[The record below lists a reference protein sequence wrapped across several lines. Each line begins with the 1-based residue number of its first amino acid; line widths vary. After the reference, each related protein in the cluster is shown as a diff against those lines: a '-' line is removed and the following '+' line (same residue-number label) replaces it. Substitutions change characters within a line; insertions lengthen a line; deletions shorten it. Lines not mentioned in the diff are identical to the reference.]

1 MTTIQYTR
9 KTLPKPTLK
18 RSVDLGYET
27 LVAIDLITAA
37 EIAADPPLLDLDDA
51 TFSSTS
57 HDSFY
62 QLSLTTMDEPAV
74 AALSATVCGLCSTV
88 KQKHLDV
95 VEVKSSASKT
105 HNQPVGEN
113 DGDDLDDIHAFD
125 YHSRRVYSTDKPVNF
140 SLQASPVKKQ
150 DSTLNETLDCSFD
163 VPLLNSID
171 VEKSL
176 LVVPQDLTWACF
188 AKEPFQ
194 KSVEISLSSSGTGQ
208 CDDDGAFATSVF
220 EGLESI
226 AGNDKPWAA
235 AAKISVDA
243 NAIHTLIGQV
253 ELLTGRLERLER
265 ILLSNN
271 TAQVSES
278 SEDFPHNRAFI
289 IENTELLEISA
300 VNEDITIND
309 NNWGEDKSKGSK
321 FSLKRMMRSRRFGGK
336 S

>member
-105 HNQPVGEN
+105 HTQPVGGN
-113 DGDDLDDIHAFD
+113 DGDDLDDIH
-125 YHSRRVYSTDKPVNF
+125 SRVYSTDKPVNF

-163 VPLLNSID
+163 MPLLNSFD
-171 VEKSL
+171 AEKSM
-176 LVVPQDLTWACF
+176 LVVPQDSTWTSF

-226 AGNDKPWAA
+226 AGNDKPWAD

-243 NAIHTLIGQV
+243 NAIHTLIGHV

-271 TAQVSES
+271 TAQVPNPLKSLL
-278 SEDFPHNRAFI
+278 I
-289 IENTELLEISA
+289 IEPS
-300 VNEDITIND
+300 
-309 NNWGEDKSKGSK
+309 
-321 FSLKRMMRSRRFGGK
+321 SLKTPSF
-336 S
+336 